1 MPDDK
6 VRVNTDRTAVVD
18 QGYFWRLIDSR
29 TPRGAKLQLIDRR
42 LGVAVYGV
50 YTGTGSWTH
59 WAPLPKFGDS
69 ADHRAAVAGQVE
81 RSVRPRPPAAKGQTW
96 K

>member
-6 VRVNTDRTAVVD
+6 VRVNADRTAVVD
-18 QGYFWRLIDSR
+18 QGYFWRPIDNN

-69 ADHRAAVAGQVE
+69 APLDRVLQRRVGRLVN
-81 RSVRPRPPAAKGQTW
+81 
-96 K
+96 